1 MLRRCFEDTVSA
13 LTYSL
18 IREHGGPP
26 HSSLHNQVV
35 RFVLEQHGRAPDYL
49 RVPLLVFTCVFDVA
63 SLARAGEPF
72 HRLTPERRGRQL
84 LAWRTARLG
93 VCRDLVRFYETL
105 VVFGWTSLALEQR

>member
-26 HSSLHNQVV
+26 YSPLHNQVV
-35 RFVLEQHGRAPDYL
+35 RFVLEQHGRVPDHL
-49 RVPLLVFTCVFDVA
+49 RVPLLAFTCVFDVA
-63 SLARAGEPF
+63 ALVGTGQPF
-72 HRLTPERRGRQL
+72 HRLTPERRRRQL
-84 LAWRTARLG
+84 RAWRTARLG

-105 VVFGWTSLALEQR
+105 VVFGWTSLVREQA